1 MPGNNSI
8 REIKTR
14 LSVDG
19 ETAFRK
25 SIKSVDSSLKAMKS
39 ELKLVRSGFDDSTD
53 SMYKN
58 EREAEVLKKMQEQL
72 KVKVDALTGATDDA
86 AKAYEDARKE
96 AEKLTAEYG
105 ENSNEAKIAWQQV
118 ETLGNKM
125 DRMVTQSNNA
135 ESYLNDVTEQL
146 KNVGTKADDAKD
158 KSKDAADNGFTVLKG
173 AAANLV
179 SEGLSVMLDSLKDI
193 VTELGNADSAYNNF
207 AIKTGAS
214 AKDMEQYSDA
224 IMSLYKSNYGDSL
237 SDVSDSM
244 ATVKQLAGDI
254 PTDKLQEVTEYAIAL
269 DDAFGYDVAE
279 SMRTVNSLADQFGAS
294 YSDAFDL
301 IVQGA
306 QKGLDQN
313 GDMLDTFNEYSVQ
326 FKDMGYTAEEMFNM
340 LSNAAETGTWSV
352 DKLGDAVKEFNI
364 KLSEGSADEALAKLG
379 FGTETAAADA
389 EAYAKASENLEKSET
404 ALRNAEVNLE
414 KVRISAIESENAY
427 NEALNEHG
435 ENSLEAQKA
444 LANMNSAYNSLKNAE
459 DAVTSAQKGITEAQ
473 SEQISA
479 LNATETS
486 VESIKLR
493 LAEGGVSAKM
503 AQQEIIN
510 ALMSVEDEQERY
522 VLGQQLMGTMWE
534 DLGETTVAALF
545 NTQGEISTTKDAM
558 QEVIDL
564 KYDDIGHKLEK
575 VSRKAKDEIVKPL
588 VEKALPKIEDG
599 IEWVSE
605 NLDDLVPVI
614 ETVGTAVV
622 TVFAVKKIVEFG
634 KTTVNTIKTIKTAFT
649 ALNTTNPLGWIQI
662 GVTAVTSLGTAFI
675 AAKKKSEN
683 FYKGI
688 RNEAE
693 KFSEKQQK
701 ISENISDTAEKWQ
714 DFTTNRSTMD
724 DEVNIEYQKVNDLKT
739 ALDGLVNAD
748 GTVRKGSEEEVRTI
762 LESLS
767 GYTGVVLEISDGV
780 LTKNGEVI
788 KSYQELS
795 TEIDAL
801 LEKQRASALMA
812 VYEQQYTETAA
823 ERKKLLEDVTD
834 AQAELR
840 AVNEEITA
848 LTTKQMYVFNG
859 TLPLE
864 MQAELDGLRNKR
876 DELLEVYAAG
886 QDSLVEMA
894 NFITQYESATAAMS
908 SGDYNTVIENMN
920 KISAGFATANT
931 ASAGQLKKQYEE
943 FAESY
948 KEIVRLHETNPGIY
962 TEKDVEDAKK
972 LMDLALQEYEKK
984 TNEFIDTSA
993 ITGREYIKGLAYST
1007 ISNSEKLD
1015 SARKYI
1021 EKKLADGEELKEI
1034 AKDLGID
1041 YDETLSTA
1049 LKNGHI
1055 SIGSAS
1061 NYLANTVLNEFKSSN
1076 PKLISATNQN
1086 MADVVGA
1093 IKNSKPANIN
1103 AILDISNSMAA
1114 TLYSNSGN
1122 FYNAGQQN
1130 GTDYIAG
1137 LKTAVNGLALDIN
1150 GHSVWSPLAQFAL
1163 PHFAT
1168 GTDNFKGGFAV
1179 INENQKG
1186 ELVNLPDGS
1195 QVIPHDI
1202 SLKYA
1207 EEAASRASV
1216 TNNTFGNININ
1227 ISAPNLNGQASAR
1240 AVAFE
1245 ISDKVV
1251 SQIAEKIDRQ
1261 KNRYSSAIGR

>member
-1 MPGNNSI
+1 MANTNNV
-8 REIKTR
+8 REIRTR
-14 LSVDG
+14 LSLDG

-25 SIKSVDSSLKAMKS
+25 SLKSVDSSLSAMKAEMKNLS
-39 ELKLVRSGFDDSTD
+39 TSFDESTD
-53 SMYKN
+53 AMAKN
-58 EREAEVLKKMQEQL
+58 EKKSEILKRMQEQL
-72 KVKVDALTGATDDA
+72 KIKVDALAGAVVESKT
-86 AKAYEDARKE
+86 AYDEARKK
-96 AEKLTAEYG
+96 AEELTKEYG
-105 ENSNEAKIAWQQV
+105 ENSEKAKIAWAEV

-125 DRMVTQSNNA
+125 DRMATMSFNA
-135 ESYLNDVTEQL
+135 KSKLNDVDKQLRDLETPL
-146 KNVGTKADDAKD
+146 KNASEEADDAAENLDDMGKNAEE
-158 KSKDAADNGFTVLKG
+158 SANGGFTVLKG
-173 AAANLV
+173 AAADLV
-179 SEGLSVMLDSLKDI
+179 SDGLSKVFDMTKDVIAEFGNLDT
-193 VTELGNADSAYNNF
+193 VTNNF

-214 AKDMEQYSDA
+214 AAEMEGYSNSLN
-224 IMSLYKSNYGDSL
+224 SLYNKGIGESL
-237 SDVSDSM
+237 GGISDSM
-244 ATVKQLAGDI
+244 AVVKQSLRDV
-254 PTDKLQEVTEYAIAL
+254 PTDGLEEVTEYVLSIE
-269 DDAFGYDVAE
+269 DAFGYDAAE
-279 SMRTVNSLADQFGAS
+279 SMRAANSLVDQFGVA

-306 QKGLDQN
+306 QQGLDQN
-313 GDMLDTFNEYSVQ
+313 GDLLDVINEYSVQ
-326 FKDMGYTAEEMFNM
+326 FKKSGYDAEDMFNA
-340 LSNAAETGTWSV
+340 LSNGAATGTWSV
-352 DKLGDAVKEFNI
+352 DKLGDAWKEFNI
-364 KLSEGSADEALAKLG
+364 RVSDGTADEALGNLG
-379 FGTETAAADA
+379 INIDEV
-389 EAYAKASENLEKSET
+389 KS
-404 ALRNAEVNLE
+404 
-414 KVRISAIESENAY
+414 KF
-427 NEALNEHG
+427 
-435 ENSLEAQKA
+435 
-444 LANMNSAYNSLKNAE
+444 
-459 DAVTSAQKGITEAQ
+459 
-473 SEQISA
+473 
-479 LNATETS
+479 
-486 VESIKLR
+486 
-493 LAEGGVSAKM
+493 AEGGESAKS
-503 AQQEIIN
+503 AQQEIIT
-510 ALMSVEDEQERY
+510 ALMGVEDENQRY
-522 VLGQQLMGTMWE
+522 ILGQQLMGTMWE

-564 KYDDIGHKLEK
+564 QYDDIGSKLEK
-575 VSRKAKDEIVKPL
+575 VGRQAKSEIVKPL

-605 NLDDLVPVI
+605 NLDNLVPVI
-614 ETVGTAVV
+614 ETVGTAIV
-622 TVFAVKKIVEFG
+622 TVFAVKKVVEFG
-634 KTTVNTIKTIKTAFT
+634 KTTINTIKSVKTAFT

-662 GVTAVTSLGTAFI
+662 GVTAVTALGTAFI
-675 AAKKKSEN
+675 AAKKRSEN
-683 FYKGI
+683 YYRSI
-688 RNEAE
+688 RDEAA
-693 KFSEKQQK
+693 KFSEKQQE
-701 ISENISDTAEKWQ
+701 IYESVSDTAEKWQ
-714 DFTTNRSTMD
+714 NFTENRSTMD
-724 DEVNIEYQKVNDLKT
+724 DTVNTEFQKVSELKT

-762 LESLS
+762 LDSLS
-767 GYTGVVLEISDGV
+767 EYAGVTLEISDGV

-788 KSYQELS
+788 TSYQSLS
-795 TEIDAL
+795 TEIDKL
-801 LEKQRASALMA
+801 IEKQRASALMA
-812 VYEQQYTETAA
+812 VYEEKYTEYSA
-823 ERKKLLEDVTD
+823 ERKKSLQEITD

-840 AVNEEITA
+840 EVNEEITA
-848 LTTKQMYVFNG
+848 LTTKQTYVFNG
-859 TLPLE
+859 TLPPE
-864 MQAELDGLRNKR
+864 MQAELDGLRERRN
-876 DELLEVYAAG
+876 ELLEVHAAA
-886 QDSLVEMA
+886 QDSLAEMTD
-894 NFITQYESATAAMS
+894 FTTQYENAMTAMS
-908 SGDYNTVIENMN
+908 SGNYSTVIENMN
-920 KISAGFATANT
+920 KVSAGFATANT

-1015 SARKYI
+1015 SVRKYI

-1041 YDETLSTA
+1041 YDETLSTS

>member
-1 MPGNNSI
+1 MASNNV
-8 REIKTR
+8 REIRTR
-14 LSVDG
+14 LSLDG

-25 SIKSVDSSLKAMKS
+25 SLKSVDSSLSAMKAEMKNLS
-39 ELKLVRSGFDDSTD
+39 TSFDESTD
-53 SMYKN
+53 AMTKN
-58 EREAEVLKKMQEQL
+58 EKKSEILKRMQEQM
-72 KVKVDALTGATDDA
+72 KIKVDALAGAVDES
-86 AKAYEDARKE
+86 KEAYEEARKK
-96 AEKLTAEYG
+96 AEELTKEYG
-105 ENSNEAKIAWQQV
+105 ETSEKAKIAWAEV

-125 DRMVTQSNNA
+125 DRMATLSFNAQSK
-135 ESYLNDVTEQL
+135 LNDVDKQLRDLETPL
-146 KNVGTKADDAKD
+146 KNASEKADDATENIDDMGKKAEESAND
-158 KSKDAADNGFTVLKG
+158 GFTVLKG
-173 AAANLV
+173 AAADLV
-179 SEGLSVMLDSLKDI
+179 SKGLSKVFDMTKDVIAEFGNLDT
-193 VTELGNADSAYNNF
+193 VTNNF

-214 AKDMEQYSDA
+214 AAEMQGYSDSLN
-224 IMSLYKSNYGDSL
+224 SLYNKGIGDSL
-237 SDVSDSM
+237 GGISDNM
-244 ATVKQLAGDI
+244 AIVKQSLRDL
-254 PTDKLQEVTEYAIAL
+254 PTDSLEEVTEYVL
-269 DDAFGYDVAE
+269 SLEDAFGYDAAE
-279 SMRTVNSLADQFGAS
+279 SMRAANSLVDQFEIA
-294 YSDAFDL
+294 YSDVFDL

-306 QKGLDQN
+306 QSGLDQN

-352 DKLGDAVKEFNI
+352 GKLGDAVKEFNI

-564 KYDDIGHKLEK
+564 KYDDLGSRIEAVG
-575 VSRKAKDEIVKPL
+575 RKAKTEIAEPL
-588 VEKALPKIEDG
+588 IEKYIPKIEKG
-599 IEWVSE
+599 LEFVTE
-605 NLDDLVPVI
+605 NLDEIIDTAEVVGKVI
-614 ETVGTAVV
+614 VTA
-622 TVFAVKKIVEFG
+622 FAVKKVFDFGNTVSSTVKSFIGIVKNLTTATQGQAAANMALNATNPWGWVALAVAGVGALTVAIVENYQSYDDMVAEAAKLTNAEQEIRDRTQEVVDKYKDWKTAQENITLSKDAEFG
-634 KTTVNTIKTIKTAFT
+634 YYDELWDELQDIVDQNGNIKRGYEERADFITNRLGEVTGVEIQIVDGAIQKYAELRNTIDEVLKKKKAEAYLGAYQSSYNDAMQNEQSAYKNMIDNKKLLDDQRAQLLEYTERAAKLKKQMDYTITIKDPSTSATVYNEARIGYESVLAKIEGLSQKIKEQEQAASDAEETYMEYANTISNYESLDEAVFSGD
-649 ALNTTNPLGWIQI
+649 TTNMN
-662 GVTAVTSLGTAFI
+662 I
-675 AAKKKSEN
+675 ALAKLKYGFKDATNATKEELEEQRKN
-683 FYKGI
+683 YQ
-688 RNEAE
+688 NLL
-693 KFSEKQQK
+693 KQM
-701 ISENISDTAEKWQ
+701 E
-714 DFTTNRSTMD
+714 
-724 DEVNIEYQKVNDLKT
+724 NDLKT
-739 ALDGLVNAD
+739 GMPGVTQESVNQMKMLVQATNTEIAHAAPKYKETSAASVLSLVSGIKEKSPD
-748 GTVRKGSEEEVRTI
+748 TI
-762 LESLS
+762 TAMQDLS
-767 GYTGVVLEISDGV
+767 NGMTGVLYA
-780 LTKNGEVI
+780 NG
-788 KSYQELS
+788 
-795 TEIDAL
+795 
-801 LEKQRASALMA
+801 
-812 VYEQQYTETAA
+812 
-823 ERKKLLEDVTD
+823 
-834 AQAELR
+834 
-840 AVNEEITA
+840 
-848 LTTKQMYVFNG
+848 
-859 TLPLE
+859 
-864 MQAELDGLRNKR
+864 
-876 DELLEVYAAG
+876 
-886 QDSLVEMA
+886 
-894 NFITQYESATAAMS
+894 
-908 SGDYNTVIENMN
+908 
-920 KISAGFATANT
+920 
-931 ASAGQLKKQYEE
+931 
-943 FAESY
+943 
-948 KEIVRLHETNPGIY
+948 
-962 TEKDVEDAKK
+962 
-972 LMDLALQEYEKK
+972 
-984 TNEFIDTSA
+984 
-993 ITGREYIKGLAYST
+993 
-1007 ISNSEKLD
+1007 
-1015 SARKYI
+1015 
-1021 EKKLADGEELKEI
+1021 
-1034 AKDLGID
+1034 
-1041 YDETLSTA
+1041 
-1049 LKNGHI
+1049 
-1055 SIGSAS
+1055 
-1061 NYLANTVLNEFKSSN
+1061 
-1076 PKLISATNQN
+1076 
-1086 MADVVGA
+1086 
-1093 IKNSKPANIN
+1093 
-1103 AILDISNSMAA
+1103 
-1114 TLYSNSGN
+1114 GN

-1186 ELVNLPDGS
+1186 ELVNLPNGS